1 MYETFFGLRERPFD
15 LTPNPRFLLMTPTH
29 REALAN
35 LQYGLSARKGLTV
48 LIGEAG
54 AGKTTLIRLA
64 LEEWGKAGHLVA
76 HLSNPSLTRGEFF
89 EYLASAFDLGT
100 GSSKTRFL
108 AEFTALV
115 TRRHEAGLIT
125 GLVIDEAQS
134 LSDELLEEVRL
145 LVNIETATEK
155 LFQVLLVGQPELG
168 TRLNQPGL
176 RQLKQ
181 RIALR
186 CTLATLDVRQV
197 AAYVA
202 GRIQIAGGVAAQV
215 FTREAVMAIHLHSG
229 GIPRVISVI
238 SDNALLAGFAAA
250 TRPVTSTMVDN
261 VCREFDIQRTPEPSN
276 DLFETVAPARGASG
290 HATPEHAV
298 TAHRGPRAAP
308 QKPVERRAKDG
319 SGGGGLF
326 QQYVAAGKRRFSFF

>member
-1 MYETFFGLRERPFD
+1 MYETFFGLRERPFE

-54 AGKTTLIRLA
+54 AGKTTLIRMA

-76 HLSNPSLTRGEFF
+76 HLSNPSLTRAEFF
-89 EYLASAFDLGT
+89 EYLSSAFDLGT

-108 AEFTALV
+108 GEFTALV
-115 TRRHEAGLIT
+115 TRRHEEGLIT

-176 RQLKQ
+176 RQIKQ

-238 SDNALLAGFAAA
+238 SDNALLAGFAAG
-250 TRPVTSTMVDN
+250 TRPVTSAMVDG
-261 VCREFDIQRTPEPSN
+261 VCREFDIQRAAGSGDETLETASPSR
-276 DLFETVAPARGASG
+276 VSAHPA
-290 HATPEHAV
+290 PEHAG
-298 TAHRGPRAAP
+298 AAPRATRAVHRPGEHKAP
-308 QKPVERRAKDG
+308 AKDA
-319 SGGGGLF
+319 SEAGGLF
-326 QQYVAAGKRRFSFF
+326 QQYVAAGRRRFSFF